1 MRSLVVS
8 RYVMGICP
16 RRYLVSHGID
26 VTHSPRGL
34 EIYESWSILILLL
47 RGLES
52 EGTRDMKLVSHG
64 IADFAYSWRTRV

>member
-1 MRSLVVS
+1 MRCLVGS

-16 RRYLVSHGID
+16 RRYLVSHEID
-26 VTHSPRGL
+26 VTPIPGGL

-52 EGTRDMKLVSHG
+52 EGTRDAKLVSHG
-64 IADFAYSWRTRV
+64 IAVFAYSWRTRV